1 MLVTAAGSPYA
12 TTLVSAVDDLR
23 IELRPVVR
31 DQLVDRG
38 FARHGP
44 AIRPVGC
51 HRVVGVAREHDPCG
65 QSGSPR
71 RPGRR
76 DSRVPSQRS
85 WHERTTSPTLPSSP
99 PTRSSMNCPSI
110 VWCLMTSNSLA
121 GECGR
126 LVQDFLGNRDLPDVV
141 QHRRKLQLLALVGG
155 DPELVCDGIDEVND
169 RTRVLRRVLVFELEH
184 VRQQHDRASIG
195 AVELERRGIPCRP
208 VLREVVEQPH
218 QRGDHGDEH
227 ERLFVSR
234 ERRDERYGGEH
245 QFDTGG
251 AHEAAG
257 ELHGRHSVEE
267 PVADD
272 GLREVRAQL
281 RGDRECVHRRRR
293 KLGGARG
300 EGSEDQDRREV
311 RPGVRDRLQPAI
323 LGPASLDEVRDEA
336 ERTRCRDQD
345 RYVRQRQEKQHRNYD
360 ELLGHDEPHAELEAH
375 LRDRGVSEQER
386 CDQDEADVA
395 LRGQQHR
402 DEDRGDAVE
411 GGENGYDGAFA
422 RVHRA
427 RSARTRFPYKL
438 FSEQHVLGIVGV
450 NARDSRACTCNAHLW
465 VGKLQEASN
474 FCHELD
480 GNCREEGSC
489 ERVLRLMCPALGC

>member
-1 MLVTAAGSPYA
+1 MLVTAAGSPCS
-12 TTLVSAVDDLR
+12 TTLVSASTILGSNCAPVFATSSATRRLAR
-23 IELRPVVR
+23 HRLPVRPV
-31 DQLVDRG
+31 RG
-38 FARHGP
+38 
-44 AIRPVGC
+44 
-51 HRVVGVAREHDPCG
+51 HRVVGVAREHDP
-65 QSGSPR
+65 SGD
-71 RPGRR
+71 R
-76 DSRVPSQRS
+76 D
-85 WHERTTSPTLPSSP
+85 L
-99 PTRSSMNCPSI
+99 
-110 VWCLMTSNSLA
+110 LA
-121 GECGR
+121 GQAVRIAESVPALVARAHDLADPPEESANTVEHELPLDRVVLDDLELRGRECGR

-141 QHRRKLQLLALVGG
+141 QHRRELQLLALVGG
-155 DPELVCDGIDEVND
+155 DPELVGDGIDQVND

-195 AVELERRGIPCRP
+195 AVELEGRGVPCRP

-234 ERRDERYGGEH
+234 ERRDERYGGKH

-323 LGPASLDEVRDEA
+323 LRPASLDEVRDEA
-336 ERTRCRDQD
+336 ERARCRDQD

-375 LRDRGVSEQER
+375 LRDRGVSEQES

-411 GGENGYDGAFA
+411 GGENGHDGAFA

-427 RSARTRFPYKL
+427 RSARTGFPYKL

>member
-1 MLVTAAGSPYA
+1 MLVTGCGFPV
-12 TTLVSAVDDLR
+12 LDHLGERGDDLR

-44 AIRPVGC
+44 AVRPVGG
-51 HRVVGVAREHDPCG
+51 HRVVGVAGEHDPSG
-65 QSGSPR
+65 QW
-71 RPGRR
+71 
-76 DSRVPSQRS
+76 DF
-85 WHERTTSPTLPSSP
+85 
-99 PTRSSMNCPSI
+99 
-110 VWCLMTSNSLA
+110 LA
-121 GECGR
+121 GQAVGITGPVPALVARAHDLAHSAEQPANTVEHELTLDRVVLDDLELRSRECGR

-141 QHRRKLQLLALVGG
+141 QHRRELQLLALVGG

-195 AVELERRGIPCRP
+195 AVELERRGVPCRP

-245 QFDTGG
+245 QLDAGG

-257 ELHGRHSVEE
+257 ELHGRHSVEQ

-336 ERTRCRDQD
+336 ERARCRDQD

-395 LRGQQHR
+395 LRGQ
-402 DEDRGDAVE
+402 
-411 GGENGYDGAFA
+411 
-422 RVHRA
+422 RA
-427 RSARTRFPYKL
+427 PR
-438 FSEQHVLGIVGV
+438 
-450 NARDSRACTCNAHLW
+450 
-465 VGKLQEASN
+465 
-474 FCHELD
+474 
-480 GNCREEGSC
+480 
-489 ERVLRLMCPALGC
+489 